1 MGGRQRPPYEVG
13 RELGGG
19 RGEAGWPSHHVHA
32 LASHRLGG
40 CKYPCRT
47 ASCTEEDWRIAS
59 RLEPFTRRSEPGLRN
74 GSRPASTAGK
84 EASAVRSVRD
94 LPDMG
99 AVLLCSLALTLA
111 SAIVEAGTDFE

>member
-1 MGGRQRPPYEVG
+1 MKSDVSWEEGGERLAGPLIMSTHWPRTG
-13 RELGGG
+13 LGG
-19 RGEAGWPSHHVHA
+19 P
-32 LASHRLGG
+32 GG

-94 LPDMG
+94 LPDMV

-111 SAIVEAGTDFE
+111 SAIVEAGTEFE